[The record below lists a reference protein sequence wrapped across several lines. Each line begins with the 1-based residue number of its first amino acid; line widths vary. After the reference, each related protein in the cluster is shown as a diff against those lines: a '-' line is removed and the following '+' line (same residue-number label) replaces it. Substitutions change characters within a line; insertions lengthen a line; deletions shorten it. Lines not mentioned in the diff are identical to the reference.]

1 MATLKKLIV
10 RIIAGKP
17 ESRNQHTASYR
28 LPVFPA
34 KFVFLYLYQPC
45 SSISL
50 LYLCRQSFSLQKS
63 LYNLK
68 IQKRIAALSI
78 LLLIAKV
85 FAWYLT
91 GSVAILT
98 DAFESIV
105 NVIAGLI
112 GVYSLYVSAKPRD
125 QDHPYGHGKAEFI
138 SAAVEGALIAIAGFI
153 IIYEAI
159 SNLIHPHTIKKLDY
173 GIILVAVTG
182 LINYFAGAV
191 CIKTGKKN
199 NSLALIS
206 TGKHLQTDTWST
218 LGIVVG
224 LILILITDLV
234 WLDSVVAIGFS
245 VFIIFTGYKIL
256 RSSIA
261 GIMDEA
267 DTELLKKMVY
277 KLNENRSVN
286 WIDLHNLRVIK
297 YGSTI
302 HVDCHMTVPWYL
314 NVHEAH
320 KEIDAVSDLVKN
332 EFGESVE
339 LFIHTDGCLEF
350 SCRICSKFECA
361 VRQHAFEKKVEWTM
375 ENISSNLK
383 HHA

>member
-1 MATLKKLIV
+1 M
-10 RIIAGKP
+10 
-17 ESRNQHTASYR
+17 
-28 LPVFPA
+28 
-34 KFVFLYLYQPC
+34 
-45 SSISL
+45 
-50 LYLCRQSFSLQKS
+50 QKG

-138 SAAVEGALIAIAGFI
+138 SAAIEGALIAIAGFI

-159 SNLIHPHTIKKLDY
+159 NNLIHPHTIKKLDY

-191 CIKTGKKN
+191 CIKTGKNN

-218 LGIVVG
+218 VGIVVG

-234 WLDSVVAIGFS
+234 WLDSVVAIIFS

-267 DTELLKKMVY
+267 DTELLKKMVH
-277 KLNENRSVN
+277 KLNEKRSVN

-320 KEIDAVSDLVKN
+320 KEIDAVADLVKN

-350 SCRICSKFECA
+350 SCRICSKFECT
-361 VRQHAFEKKVEWTM
+361 VRQHAFVKKVEWTM
-375 ENISSNLK
+375 ENISTNRK
-383 HHA
+383 HQV